1 MLNNYLIFIS
11 ELIFWWCVF
20 DGFEVNA
27 VCLIP
32 ETPNQTAL
40 TRVNN
45 NVMNEIE
52 WNSYTA
58 LY

>member
-11 ELIFWWCVF
+11 ELIFWGCVF

-52 WNSYTA
+52 
-58 LY
+58 